1 MLIPR
6 PFEEKFR
13 SIFGKNYEKLMSI
26 SRNDIRHSIR
36 VNTLKISK
44 VELADRLKKKGWLLD
59 QILWYDNGFFVKTE
73 DNKSKTLEYYLG
85 YYYIQESASMVPSIV
100 LDPQENERVLDISAA
115 PGSKTTQTAMM
126 MNNRGLIVANDLDRN
141 RLEALKFNLQKY
153 GVTNTVVTNSDGRF
167 LWQDGIKFDKILLDA
182 PCSGSGTFVTNQNVF
197 ESWNLSKVNELSRL
211 QKQLLESASKCLD
224 ENGEIVYSTCSLDP
238 EENEEVIDFAVGKLG
253 LTTEKI
259 ELNGIKYDRSLKS
272 FNRDYLPE
280 VRHAIRIHPFDNFT
294 EGFFICKLKKC

>member
-1 MLIPR
+1 MLIPK

-13 SIFGKNYEKLMSI
+13 FIFGKDYEKLMSI

-44 VELADRLKKKGWLLD
+44 SELIDRLKKKGWLLD
-59 QILWYDNGFFVKTE
+59 QMPWYDNGFFVSTE
-73 DNKSKTLEYYLG
+73 DNKSKTLEYYMG
-85 YYYIQESASMVPSIV
+85 YYYIQESASMIPSIV
-100 LDPQENERVLDISAA
+100 LDPQENERVLDVSAA
-115 PGSKTTQTAMM
+115 PGSKTTQVAMM
-126 MNNRGLIVANDLDRN
+126 VNNKGLIVANDLDRN

-167 LWQDGIKFDKILLDA
+167 LWQNGIKFDKILLDA

-224 ENGEIVYSTCSLDP
+224 EDGEIVYSTCSLDP

-259 ELNGIKYDRSLKS
+259 ELNGIKHDRSLKS

-280 VRHAIRIHPFDNFT
+280 VRYAIRIQPFDNFT